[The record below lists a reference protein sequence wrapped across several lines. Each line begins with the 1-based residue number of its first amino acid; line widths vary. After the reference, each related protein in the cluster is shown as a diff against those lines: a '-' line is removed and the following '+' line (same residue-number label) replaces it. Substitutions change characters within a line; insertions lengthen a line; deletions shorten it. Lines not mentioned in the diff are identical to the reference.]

1 MNIVIANPKT
11 AKAYSHKTEKPVFLG
26 KKVGETVDLSVIG
39 LDGYQGK
46 ITGGSDKGGF
56 PMKPTM
62 GGTARKKIFIA
73 KGVGFRPKRDG
84 VRVRKAVRGNIVAED
99 IHQLNVVITQEG
111 SKPLEQIFQKEAP
124 KEEGKEAAKE
134 EAKEAPKEEKP
145 AKEEKAEKKEEA
157 KEEKKEEKK
166 EAVKEEKK
174 EEAKEAPKEEKKE
187 EKAEEKK

>member
-73 KGVGFRPKRDG
+73 QGVGFKPKRDG

-99 IHQLNVVITQEG
+99 IHQLNIVVTQEG

-124 KEEGKEAAKE
+124 KEEGKE
-134 EAKEAPKEEKP
+134 EAKEAEEEK
-145 AKEEKAEKKEEA
+145 KEEKAEKKEEKA
-157 KEEKKEEKK
+157 EAKEEKK
-166 EAVKEEKK
+166 EAVKEEKPAK
-174 EEAKEAPKEEKKE
+174 EEKKEAAKEAPQEKKE
-187 EKAEEKK
+187 EKAKEKK